1 LTLSEKYK
9 KLIENEDG
17 VSMIL
22 APLAGVTDSTY
33 RYLCHREGSNLSI
46 TEMVSAKGLYYKSPG
61 SEELMKIYDRE
72 GPVGIQLFGSEP
84 EMISF
89 AVDYLKDRNNA
100 FFDINMG
107 CPVPKIY
114 NNNEGSALLKD
125 LDLAKRIVEAAANA
139 SEKTSKKPVTVKMR
153 LVSIA
158 PRKDIPPSV
167 NPYADQEIGR
177 DDKYRFEFD
186 ERNDFLPYDLEKS
199 IAFAK
204 GLEDAGAS
212 AVAVHARTREQ
223 YYSGHAAWEAIKEI
237 KNWISIPVVGNGDV
251 RSFDD
256 ALKMKKETSCDGVMI
271 GRGSMGNPWIFRKDG
286 KVPSLEERKETIK
299 LHLMMLE
306 EEKTV
311 RAVLEMRKHF
321 AWYTKGLKGAASLRD
336 KVNKASSLDE
346 VLELLDML
354 S

>member
-1 LTLSEKYK
+1 ML
-9 KLIENEDG
+9 
-17 VSMIL
+17 L

-33 RYLCHREGSNLSI
+33 RYLCHKEGACLSY

-61 SEELMKIYDRE
+61 SEELMRIYDRE

-89 AVDYLKDRNNA
+89 AVDYLKDRNNVL
-100 FFDINMG
+100 FDINMG

-114 NNNEGSALLKD
+114 NNGEGSALLKSP
-125 LDLAKRIVEAAANA
+125 DLAKSIVNAAAEA
-139 SEKTSKKPVTVKMR
+139 SLKSSQKPITVKMR
-153 LVSIA
+153 LVSFV
-158 PRKDIPPSV
+158 PDRKIPPSV
-167 NPYADQEIGR
+167 NPFADQKLGR

-186 ERNDFLPYDLEKS
+186 DTNEYLPYDLEKS

-204 GLEDAGAS
+204 GLVEAGAS
-212 AVAVHARTREQ
+212 AITVHGRTREQ
-223 YYSGHAAWEAIKEI
+223 YYSGIAAWDAIKEI
-237 KNWISIPVVGNGDV
+237 KKAVHIPVIGNGDV
-251 RSFDD
+251 RCFED
-256 ALKMKKETSCDGVMI
+256 AIRMKEQTECDAVLI

-286 KVPSLEERKETIK
+286 SMPSLDERKETIK
-299 LHLMMLE
+299 LHLRMLQ

-321 AWYTKGLKGAASLRD
+321 AWYTKGLPGAASLRD
-336 KVNKASSLDE
+336 RVNKANTCDE
-346 VLELLDML
+346 VIALVDEL